1 LGHFLGS
8 LDFIGVR
15 FGVKTRVK
23 TGFEGCYM

>member
-8 LDFIGVR
+8 LDFFGVR

-23 TGFEGCYM
+23 TGFEGYCM